1 MEILIGW
8 PSLLPPLIAIAL
20 ALHFKDVALA
30 LLVAIVAAEFLLA
43 GHAPLSAVPEAI
55 DRIISVFASADNTR
69 ILLFSLLV
77 GGLMA
82 LLRAS
87 GGINAFVQW
96 LLNSGL
102 ARTPRATAMTTTALG
117 LLIFIETY
125 LSMLVTGSFAQKL
138 FDRHRLSRARLAL
151 IVDTTSSP
159 VSVLILLN
167 GWGAYVLG
175 LLQGQGF
182 DDPLAILLGSIPL
195 NFYAITILLLI
206 GWIAWSGKTHFAL
219 AAHESHPHAV
229 TPPTSEPPNGRAR
242 DFVIPLACLT
252 AGIVLFMAVT
262 GNGNLLAGNGA
273 ASVLYAV
280 LLALLVSY
288 LQLRQGGVLAHDT
301 IIRQAFAGM
310 GELLPIVTI
319 LLLAF
324 AFGSALQELGT
335 GRYVATLVS
344 ASLPLPLVA
353 PAIFLCGCLMSF
365 TTGTSWGTFA
375 ILIPV
380 AMPIALATGL
390 PPSLLLA
397 AVLSGG
403 VFGDHCSPVSDSTI
417 LSALASGCD
426 LLVHVRTQLPYALT
440 AGAISLLLFT
450 LAGL

>member
-1 MEILIGW
+1 MGW
-8 PSLLPPLIAIAL
+8 PSLLPPLLAIAL
-20 ALHFKDVALA
+20 ALRFKDVMLA
-30 LLVAIVAAEFLLA
+30 LVAAIVLAEFLLA
-43 GHAPLSAVPEAI
+43 GYAPVPALPLAI
-55 DRIISVFASADNTR
+55 DRIIGVFASADNTR

-96 LLNSGL
+96 LLNRGL
-102 ARTPRATAMTTTALG
+102 ARTPRATATMTTLLG
-117 LLIFIETY
+117 VLIFIETY

-138 FDRHRLSRARLAL
+138 FDRHKLSRARLAL

-167 GWGAYVLG
+167 GWGAYILG
-175 LLQGQGF
+175 LLQSQGF
-182 DDPLAILLGSIPL
+182 DDPLAVMLGSIPL
-195 NFYAITILLLI
+195 NFYAITILLLV
-206 GWIAWSGKTHFAL
+206 GWMAWSGKTHFAL
-219 AAHESHPHAV
+219 ATHERHQQTTAPVTNESTDGSASHFAL
-229 TPPTSEPPNGRAR
+229 
-242 DFVIPLACLT
+242 PLACLT
-252 AGIVLFMAVT
+252 AGIVLFMALT
-262 GNGNLLAGNGA
+262 GNGNLMAGNGA

-280 LLALLVSY
+280 LLALGVSY
-288 LQLRQGGVLAHDT
+288 FQLRRSRVLTHES
-301 IIRQAFAGM
+301 IVKHAFAGM

-324 AFGSALQELGT
+324 AFGACMQELGT
-335 GRYVATLVS
+335 GRYVASLVS
-344 ASLPLPLVA
+344 DALPLFLVA
-353 PAIFLCGCLMSF
+353 PAIFLCGCFISF

-380 AMPIALATGL
+380 AMPIAQATGL

-426 LLVHVRTQLPYALT
+426 LLVHVRTQLPYALVAGT
-440 AGAISLLLFT
+440 AALLLFT